1 MKNDV
6 NIKIYGTDWC
16 SDCTRAKTFLDK
28 YQVEYNWFNI
38 ELDKELQDYV
48 REMNNGKQIVPTIV
62 FDDESYASDRIDFS
76 WQESFDQNN
85 DDILLNRR

>member
-48 REMNNGKQIVPTIV
+48 REMNNGKQIVPTII
-62 FDDESYASDRIDFS
+62 F
-76 WQESFDQNN
+76 N
-85 DDILLNRR
+85 DGTVLVEPTNAELAEKLEIN

>member
-62 FDDESYASDRIDFS
+62 FDDGTVLVEPTNAELAEKLEI
-76 WQESFDQNN
+76 N
-85 DDILLNRR
+85 

>member
-28 YQVEYNWFNI
+28 YQVEYNRFNI

-62 FDDESYASDRIDFS
+62 FDDGTVLVEPTNAELAEKLEI
-76 WQESFDQNN
+76 N
-85 DDILLNRR
+85 

>member
-16 SDCTRAKTFLDK
+16 SDCTRAKAFLDK

-62 FDDESYASDRIDFS
+62 FDDGTVLVEPTNAELAEKLEI
-76 WQESFDQNN
+76 N
-85 DDILLNRR
+85 

>member
-16 SDCTRAKTFLDK
+16 SDCTRAKSFLDK

-62 FDDESYASDRIDFS
+62 FDDGTVLVEPTNAELAEKLEI
-76 WQESFDQNN
+76 N
-85 DDILLNRR
+85 

>member
-62 FDDESYASDRIDFS
+62 FDDGTVLVEPTKAELAEKLEI
-76 WQESFDQNN
+76 N
-85 DDILLNRR
+85 